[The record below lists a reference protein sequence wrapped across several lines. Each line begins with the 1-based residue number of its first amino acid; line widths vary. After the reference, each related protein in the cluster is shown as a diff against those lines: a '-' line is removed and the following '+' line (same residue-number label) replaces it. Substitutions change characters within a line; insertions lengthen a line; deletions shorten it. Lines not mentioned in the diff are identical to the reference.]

1 MFKKKSR
8 NWCWRMYFFNSV
20 HERQQK
26 KHEAYYGYFSFKI
39 YSQCEVFYIN
49 NVFSSTIIW
58 MFQTSRGV
66 TLAAFPASSG
76 LCSSKISFDQGKCN
90 TLTLSPNVLTSVQRF
105 DFKLIVVTAQ
115 CALNSYHVFHVEK
128 PPLLY
133 FYSGEPR
140 YRNMKKIITAII
152 HQI

>member
-1 MFKKKSR
+1 
-8 NWCWRMYFFNSV
+8 MYFFNSV

-26 KHEAYYGYFSFKI
+26 VKKNTKLITDIFHFKI
-39 YSQCEVFYIN
+39 YSHCKMFYIN

-58 MFQTSRGV
+58 IFQTSRGV
-66 TLAAFPASSG
+66 TLAAFPASSC